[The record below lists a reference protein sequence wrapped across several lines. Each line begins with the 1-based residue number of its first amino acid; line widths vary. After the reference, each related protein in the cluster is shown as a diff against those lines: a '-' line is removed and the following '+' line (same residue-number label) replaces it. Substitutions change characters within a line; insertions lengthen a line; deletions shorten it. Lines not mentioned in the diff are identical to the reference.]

1 VSKRIRFKSNRP
13 SIFIKKKKRETMI
26 FRDTNGNL
34 ITVCRYDFTD
44 DKSYY
49 TQVMRVLGVTRPS
62 YSKIPYSEQLI
73 RNVLKGNDKKHQ
85 KNERETK
92 HVTAQD
98 IRS

>member
-1 VSKRIRFKSNRP
+1 
-13 SIFIKKKKRETMI
+13 MI

-49 TQVMRVLGVTRPS
+49 AKVMRLVGGPHPT

-92 HVTAQD
+92 HVPAQD